1 LDELKEL
8 AATENECKALQK
20 ARNYLYCYPDLE
32 PESLI
37 SPLLCSQ
44 EALCS
49 CVANQKM
56 IADKEL
62 RIFVEK
68 SKGTQVGSE
77 AMIKLEKNCKDML
90 NKLVLSNV
98 ELYKLRLIKKLYDT
112 ESN

>member
-1 LDELKEL
+1 MKEL